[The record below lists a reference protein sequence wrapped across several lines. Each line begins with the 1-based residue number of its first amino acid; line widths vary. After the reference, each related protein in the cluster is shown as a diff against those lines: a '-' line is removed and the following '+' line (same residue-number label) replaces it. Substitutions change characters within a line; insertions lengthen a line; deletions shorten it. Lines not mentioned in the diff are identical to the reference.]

1 MKSELSLIRSDF
13 FEEPLE
19 THQDMQLFKYHGVCL
34 GGTFDHMHLGHK
46 LLLTQALLCTQ
57 DRMLVG
63 VTGDALLKKK
73 AYSEFLQSY
82 E

>member
-1 MKSELSLIRSDF
+1 
-13 FEEPLE
+13 
-19 THQDMQLFKYHGVCL
+19 
-34 GGTFDHMHLGHK
+34 MHLGHK

-73 AYSEFLQSY
+73 AYADFLETYDQRVKNVIDFCNKVNPKVEIDAFELSDPVGRAKTDT
-82 E
+82 